1 MSLNEIQKAK
11 KKFRQSSKWLK
22 FRKYIADKF
31 GKKDAISG
39 FPLRKGW
46 NLHHISLDEGK
57 YEDITVEDNFIP
69 LNKQSHE
76 VLHICY
82 KYQSKDSGFL
92 DRLRKYVEKMI
103 EINREK

>member
-1 MSLNEIQKAK
+1 MNDNQKAK
-11 KKFRQSSKWLK
+11 KRFRQSAKWLK

-57 YEDITVEDNFIP
+57 YEDITNEDNFIP
-69 LNKQSHE
+69 LNKQLHE

-103 EINREK
+103 QINREK

>member
-1 MSLNEIQKAK
+1 MNDNQKAK
-11 KKFRQSSKWLK
+11 KRFRQSAKWLK

-57 YEDITVEDNFIP
+57 YEDITNEDNFIP
-69 LNKQSHE
+69 LNKQLHE

-82 KYQSKDSGFL
+82 KYQSKDSGFF

-103 EINREK
+103 EINKDK